1 MYKSSLIP
9 TDMELEEVATGE
21 EETALRP
28 QVRERSGSKKNFK
41 KCHVRVSED
50 NVTAFENR
58 VYAVSSL
65 AFSYCFSGFSY

>member
-28 QVRERSGSKKNFK
+28 QVRERSGCKKR
-41 KCHVRVSED
+41 HIRVSED
-50 NVTAFENR
+50 SVTAFENR

-65 AFSYCFSGFSY
+65 AFSYY